1 LTTENLSPPARQW
14 WKQLST
20 RLSVRVLMIFVASV
34 AITLATAKRLIVGDG
49 GLDIEIVN
57 GLGRPIRD
65 IQLSCKG
72 RVLDKVEL
80 VPGAVMRGRL
90 WPADFRRGGLLDGEF
105 GMTCSID
112 GVSRHWTPGFSF
124 DLLHCEPSLR
134 IKFDE
139 KNGKIVYL
147 VRGSRLPVL
156 EPRKTLRSWW
166 FRLFPPELGS
176 DRA

>member
-1 LTTENLSPPARQW
+1 
-14 WKQLST
+14 
-20 RLSVRVLMIFVASV
+20 MIFVASV

-124 DLLHCEPSLR
+124 D
-134 IKFDE
+134 E